1 MESISVA
8 ISSIDYLSSLI
19 TMGCK
24 CSLAK
29 DWWKG
34 SNFAQP
40 KKFKAS
46 SEDIVRVCG
55 IVESIMYAQLLLL
68 KYNMFGENTIGMLH
82 IQE

>member
-1 MESISVA
+1 MESISAA
-8 ISSIDYLSSLI
+8 ISSIDYLSNLI
-19 TMGCK
+19 TMDCK
-24 CSLAK
+24 CSLGK

-34 SNFAQP
+34 SNFSQP

-46 SEDIVRVCG
+46 SKDILRANG